1 MAEMADAA
9 GVAENRQLR
18 WNGFAGW
25 KSRWRRWRMPPGR
38 RRFVN
43 YGKTDLP
50 EGKAGWRQWR
60 KPQSGRRRFVNY
72 GETSLP

>member
-18 WNGFAGW
+18 WNGFARW

-43 YGKTDLP
+43 YGEMALL
-50 EGKAGWRQWR
+50 ERENRRAAMAYAAGVAENRQLR
-60 KPQSGRRRFVNY
+60 
-72 GETSLP
+72 